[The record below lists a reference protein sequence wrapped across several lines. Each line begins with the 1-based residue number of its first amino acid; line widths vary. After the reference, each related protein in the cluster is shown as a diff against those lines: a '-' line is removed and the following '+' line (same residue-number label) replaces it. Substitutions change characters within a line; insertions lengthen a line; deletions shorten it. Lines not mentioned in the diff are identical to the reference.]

1 MKTLEEG
8 VNKRILQL
16 METLHYSRKDFA
28 KCLGYKNP
36 QNFTRL
42 FRPSDPVR
50 PSFPLI
56 QKLCQITNVD
66 ANWLIMGYGSMF
78 IPSSDVPDQEEQAGD
93 EPLAATPTLPYK
105 LEENNRQSSIQE
117 GDCVYGQENGHQIV
131 EVLCHHAQQIG
142 ELQARLEHLQQAFDQ
157 LQKKKK

>member
-78 IPSSDVPDQEEQAGD
+78 IPSSDATDKEEQAGD
-93 EPLAATPTLPYK
+93 EP
-105 LEENNRQSSIQE
+105 
-117 GDCVYGQENGHQIV
+117 
-131 EVLCHHAQQIG
+131 
-142 ELQARLEHLQQAFDQ
+142 RLFLIS
-157 LQKKKK
+157 